1 MTRTIATATLMAA
14 LMLMTAACDERRVYD
29 HYEHA
34 DPGGWEKN
42 ETLEFGIDSLKDSGT
57 YSMLISLRL
66 SDRYPFKNLHIVVDQ
81 TVYPSR
87 TAIHDTVTC
96 HVTDDRGMT
105 LGAGISLY
113 QYTLPVRKRFY
124 MHGDSIHV
132 RVRHNMKREILPGIA
147 DVGIQLKAE

>member
-1 MTRTIATATLMAA
+1 MTITTA
-14 LMLMTAACDERRVYD
+14 CNERRVYD

-42 ETLEFGIDSLKDSGT
+42 ETLEFGIDSLKESGT
-57 YSMLISLRL
+57 YAMLLNLRL
-66 SDRYPFKNLHIVVDQ
+66 SGRYPFKNLHIVVDQ
-81 TVYPSR
+81 TDDPAR
-87 TAIHDTVTC
+87 AAIQDAVTC
-96 HVTDDRGMT
+96 YMTDKRGMT

-124 MHGDSIHV
+124 MYGDSIHV